1 MTPELRS
8 RIAHRTRA
16 SRLRSDLTG
25 LTVLTGLV
33 ATAGFG
39 WLAAETYAGTPQ
51 SSKAPTTTTTTDGS
65 TVAAP
70 TPTNHSSTTTNGST
84 SNGSTSNGSTSNGS
98 SGSSSSGGS
107 VSGSSGV
114 SRSSGR
120 GHITSGSS

>member
-39 WLAAETYAGTPQ
+39 WLAAETYAGTPE
-51 SSKAPTTTTTTDGS
+51 STKTTTTTTDRS
-65 TVAAP
+65 TVATP
-70 TPTNHSSTTTNGST
+70 TPTDESTTTDGST
-84 SNGSTSNGSTSNGS
+84 SSGS

-107 VSGSSGV
+107 VSGNSGV

>member
-51 SSKAPTTTTTTDGS
+51 SSKTTTTTTRTEGS
-65 TVAAP
+65 TVATP
-70 TPTNHSSTTTNGST
+70 TPTDDQSTNSGS
-84 SNGSTSNGSTSNGS
+84 S
-98 SGSSSSGGS
+98 SGSSSSGSSVGGS
-107 VSGSSGV
+107 GGV

>member
-39 WLAAETYAGTPQ
+39 WLAAETYAGTPA
-51 SSKAPTTTTTTDGS
+51 SSPTTTTTTTTDS
-65 TVAAP
+65 TTAATP
-70 TPTNHSSTTTNGST
+70 TPTDDRSTT
-84 SNGSTSNGSTSNGS
+84 SNGSTS

-107 VSGSSGV
+107 TSGTSGV
-114 SRSSGR
+114 SRPNGR
-120 GHITSGSS
+120 SHVTTGSS

>member
-25 LTVLTGLV
+25 LTVLVGLV

-39 WLAAETYAGTPQ
+39 WLAAETYAGTPKDTT
-51 SSKAPTTTTTTDGS
+51 SNATTHRSTTTTANPS
-65 TVAAP
+65 TVTTPAP
-70 TPTNHSSTTTNGST
+70 TSD
-84 SNGSTSNGSTSNGS
+84 STSNGS

-107 VSGSSGV
+107 SSSSGV

-120 GHITSGSS
+120 GHVTTGSS

>member
-39 WLAAETYAGTPQ
+39 WLAAATYAGTPQ
-51 SSKAPTTTTTTDGS
+51 SSKAATTTRSDRS
-65 TVAAP
+65 TVATPAP
-70 TPTNHSSTTTNGST
+70 RDDESTTTS
-84 SNGSTSNGSTSNGS
+84 GS
-98 SGSSSSGGS
+98 SSTRSNGSSSSGAS
-107 VSGSSGV
+107 VGGSSGV

>member
-39 WLAAETYAGTPQ
+39 WLAAETYTGTPE
-51 SSKAPTTTTTTDGS
+51 SSKTTTTTTDGS
-65 TVAAP
+65 TVATP
-70 TPTNHSSTTTNGST
+70 TPTDESTTTNGST
-84 SNGSTSNGSTSNGS
+84 SNGSTT

-107 VSGSSGV
+107 VGGNSGVTGSSG
-114 SRSSGR
+114 R
-120 GHITSGSS
+120 

>member
-51 SSKAPTTTTTTDGS
+51 TSKTATTTDRS
-65 TVAAP
+65 TVATP
-70 TPTNHSSTTTNGST
+70 TPTHESST
-84 SNGSTSNGSTSNGS
+84 SNGSTSNGSSSSSS

-107 VSGSSGV
+107 VSGNSGV

>member
-8 RIAHRTRA
+8 RIAHRSRA

-51 SSKAPTTTTTTDGS
+51 TSKTPTTTSERS
-65 TVAAP
+65 TFATP
-70 TPTNHSSTTTNGST
+70 TPTDDQSTT

-98 SGSSSSGGS
+98 ISNGSSGSSSSGGF
-107 VSGSSGV
+107 VSGNGGV

-120 GHITSGSS
+120 GHITTGSS